1 MENSEP
7 RKINVANFPVQ
18 GTVQTGNQNQQ
29 YILPSNMLSGNNQ
42 IVYLANPV
50 NIPINQNNP
59 NNLVMN
65 NQALPAQVIIVNNI
79 PASNIKARYCPNCK
93 TAVEPIREEECNP
106 CTIIS
111 FILMTILM
119 IPFALLCYLCI
130 QCSKDCSR
138 EEAKREGNVNQENT
152 CCSDIHYRC
161 PNCKSIIYTCY
172 SCKNLWCSCNC

>member
-42 IVYLANPV
+42 IVYLANPA

-59 NNLVMN
+59 NNLFMN

-79 PASNIKARYCPNCK
+79 PASNIKTRYCSNCK
-93 TAVEPIREEECNP
+93 IKVVPIRQEECNS

-111 FILMTILM
+111 ILLI
-119 IPFALLCYLCI
+119 
-130 QCSKDCSR
+130 
-138 EEAKREGNVNQENT
+138 
-152 CCSDIHYRC
+152 
-161 PNCKSIIYTCY
+161 
-172 SCKNLWCSCNC
+172 